1 MQYFVQT
8 IQFCENLV
16 RRGKSAIQKVVRC
29 SITNRSNGSLE
40 HFVVNK
46 KSMKGCWVPDEHLDL
61 SCLILGLTLR
71 RQTQMK
77 KRQEFLRAKEAAER
91 AILGEE
97 RVKQTIEATK
107 KVEEEKKKR
116 TIAFDA
122 KKAAKAKK
130 QEEKAKKKLK
140 REAKKQEEVTKKN
153 LEREAKKAAKLLTMA
168 EKKKSRELAAKKSQP
183 LFALN
188 QEIVKWEKE
197 RNMAFTH
204 HEMQIKYTLQAWKT
218 LNKIG
223 VPEADIILVRK
234 QTLERLRVA
243 NERLRRC
250 NVPIMDVQAMMKV
263 IFELEK
269 KAASDLSSDEITKT
283 VFSNGPQQSHPN
295 YSHVNHLNV
304 GMLSAQPNMTQML
317 LSGSNLNNSI
327 NPRTG
332 VSSYNRESTN
342 DHQLNTS
349 FDLHKRVDIPNDIF
363 SSRSSSNVLQRNVEL
378 YKNNHTRYQQDT
390 IQEQCP
396 KYVQTNNTEL
406 FHLNGPAG
414 NFTSGSPF
422 HTLQSERMHHEYLPC
437 NVAYKESHSNHDTNK
452 IQYSKHHLSGDNNRS
467 NQTTISTQLDQ
478 GPRPLGINFSE
489 SQQKNNLT
497 NSHETGNRQCNELL
511 GERNYQQ
518 SNMSSFST
526 SFEKQ
531 QYQPIRDQQNVQQT
545 IQYQHQKSNQQE
557 QNHQDRQSNND
568 QVINS
573 LEQQLYSQQ
582 QLLQQLQ
589 QQKQHF
595 AHGQFNQGFNNNYS
609 T

>member
-1 MQYFVQT
+1 
-8 IQFCENLV
+8 
-16 RRGKSAIQKVVRC
+16 
-29 SITNRSNGSLE
+29 
-40 HFVVNK
+40 
-46 KSMKGCWVPDEHLDL
+46 MKGCWVPDEHLDL

-107 KVEEEKKKR
+107 EVEEEKKKR

-250 NVPIMDVQAMMKV
+250 NVPIMNVQAMMKV
-263 IFELEK
+263 IFDLWGGGGSFLLK
-269 KAASDLSSDEITKT
+269 K
-283 VFSNGPQQSHPN
+283 
-295 YSHVNHLNV
+295 
-304 GMLSAQPNMTQML
+304 
-317 LSGSNLNNSI
+317 
-327 NPRTG
+327 
-332 VSSYNRESTN
+332 
-342 DHQLNTS
+342 
-349 FDLHKRVDIPNDIF
+349 
-363 SSRSSSNVLQRNVEL
+363 
-378 YKNNHTRYQQDT
+378 
-390 IQEQCP
+390 
-396 KYVQTNNTEL
+396 
-406 FHLNGPAG
+406 
-414 NFTSGSPF
+414 
-422 HTLQSERMHHEYLPC
+422 
-437 NVAYKESHSNHDTNK
+437 
-452 IQYSKHHLSGDNNRS
+452 
-467 NQTTISTQLDQ
+467 
-478 GPRPLGINFSE
+478 
-489 SQQKNNLT
+489 
-497 NSHETGNRQCNELL
+497 
-511 GERNYQQ
+511 
-518 SNMSSFST
+518 
-526 SFEKQ
+526 
-531 QYQPIRDQQNVQQT
+531 
-545 IQYQHQKSNQQE
+545 
-557 QNHQDRQSNND
+557 
-568 QVINS
+568 
-573 LEQQLYSQQ
+573 
-582 QLLQQLQ
+582 
-589 QQKQHF
+589 
-595 AHGQFNQGFNNNYS
+595 FNICL
-609 T
+609 